1 MPTCSDDEQYSG
13 TDEVYC
19 QNPCSVEKESK
30 TINNNLISTLTEKND
45 GSVPEPNLEFD
56 KQKHPTW
63 KMLLNQ
69 KKLDIRQCDE
79 LYEEQTES
87 KDMKIPRES
96 DPSFVCRLEDTVPPL
111 WFIEYMEAVSDI
123 YR

>member
-1 MPTCSDDEQYSG
+1 M
-13 TDEVYC
+13 
-19 QNPCSVEKESK
+19 
-30 TINNNLISTLTEKND
+30 L
-45 GSVPEPNLEFD
+45 EPNPEFD

-63 KMLLNQ
+63 KMLSNQ

-87 KDMKIPRES
+87 KDMKISRES
-96 DPSFVCRLEDTVPPL
+96 DASLINKCHLDTVPPL
-111 WFIEYMEAVSDI
+111 WFTEYMETVSDI